1 MTKRKKAGSKKH
13 SNILM
18 YVAWGLVL
26 IVVLLGTF
34 IGAYYIGYDDA
45 KKNIQKQ
52 EQMKEQKR
60 LSVIKKLEEESAKK
74 KEVDVND
81 RLKEILK
88 KEAKLTEQYEQAP
101 QEKIKEK
108 EKDEQKIEEK
118 IEDKVEES
126 AKEYENSSHEVE
138 GTILPQPPER
148 KIVKTSTKP
157 KLAIIIDDVSVKS
170 HVVAIKGLNL
180 PITMSFLPPSKHRP
194 NSSILASK
202 ESFYMVHLPMEAKN
216 FHQEEPF
223 TLRVDDS
230 QDEIVTRIEDIKK
243 LFPKVKYINNHTGSK
258 FTSDEAAVK
267 RLIYALNKENINF
280 IDSRTIASTKV
291 QKVMK
296 SYAKQ
301 YVARDVFL
309 DDKVD
314 KESIKAQIKKAIE
327 VAKLHGSAIA
337 IGHPHANT
345 ISSINESKQLF
356 LGVEL
361 VLIDKVY

>member
-1 MTKRKKAGSKKH
+1 MTKRKKTGSKKH
-13 SNILM
+13 SNALM
-18 YVAWGLVL
+18 YIAWGLVL

-52 EQMKEQKR
+52 EQMKEKKR
-60 LSVIKKLEEESAKK
+60 LSVIKKLEQESAKK
-74 KEVDVND
+74 KEPDVND

-101 QEKIKEK
+101 QEKIKDK
-108 EKDEQKIEEK
+108 HEQKIEEK

-138 GTILPQPPER
+138 GTVLPQPPER
-148 KIVKTSTKP
+148 KIVKISTKP

-170 HVVAIKGLNL
+170 HVAAIKGLNL
-180 PITMSFLPPSKHRP
+180 PITMSFLPPSKFRP
-194 NSSILASK
+194 NSSILAAK

-223 TLRVDDS
+223 TLRVNDS
-230 QDEIVTRIEDIKK
+230 QEEIIARIEDIKK

-258 FTSDEAAVK
+258 FTSDEDAVK

-296 SYAKQ
+296 SYSKQ

-345 ISSINESKQLF
+345 ISSINEAKQLF
-356 LGVEL
+356 SGVEL